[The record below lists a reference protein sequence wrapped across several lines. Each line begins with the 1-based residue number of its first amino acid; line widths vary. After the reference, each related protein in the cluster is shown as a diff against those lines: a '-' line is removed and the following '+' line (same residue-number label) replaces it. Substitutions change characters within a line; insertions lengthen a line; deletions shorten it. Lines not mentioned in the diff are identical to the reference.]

1 MRNNMKKAVILLS
14 GGMDSATC
22 LAVAKK
28 KELTC
33 CALSFEYGQK
43 HNAELIAAK
52 NIAKYFDVA
61 CHEVVNLSIGNL
73 VNSALTNNKIAVPDF
88 SEQKTIPTTYV
99 PARNTIFLSIALG
112 WAEILKAKS
121 IFIGTNAVD
130 YSGYPD
136 CRPEYINAF
145 QNMANLATKAGVEG
159 KKIKIETPLID
170 LTKAEIIKL
179 GVKLG
184 VDYSMTV
191 TCYRAT
197 QDGKAC
203 GKCDSCVYRKKG
215 FVDAGVADNTQ
226 YV

>member
-1 MRNNMKKAVILLS
+1 MKKAVIVLS

-22 LAVAKK
+22 LAIAKEK
-28 KELTC
+28 RFAC
-33 CALSFEYGQK
+33 YALSFEYGQK
-43 HNAELIAAK
+43 HNSELVAAK
-52 NIAKYFDVA
+52 NIAKYFGVA

-73 VNSALTNNKIAVPDF
+73 IHSALMNNKIAVPDF
-88 SEQKTIPTTYV
+88 SEEKTIPATYV

-112 WAEILKAKS
+112 WAEILNAEA
-121 IFIGTNAVD
+121 IYIGANAVD

-136 CRPEYINAF
+136 CRPEYIAAF
-145 QNMANLATKAGVEG
+145 QNLANLATKAGIEG

-170 LTKAEIIKL
+170 LTKADIIKL

-191 TCYRAT
+191 TCYCAT

-203 GKCDSCVYRKKG
+203 GKCDSCTYRKKG
-215 FVDAGVADNTQ
+215 FIDAGIIDNTI
-226 YV
+226 YC